1 MICISK
7 PFQTFPDKFSR
18 TVASMTA
25 LSIALTESE
34 ADYVRQNTFLYILSL
49 RNIIRAGKDPEL
61 GRNRIVPFST

>member
-1 MICISK
+1 
-7 PFQTFPDKFSR
+7 
-18 TVASMTA
+18 MTA

-61 GRNRIVPFST
+61 GRNIIVPFGT